1 MKYEYSPIPNYIKDI
16 IWVRLIKKD
25 PQNRWYEDL
34 PLTMNIGDIT
44 WVERNHKL
52 DNICLFE
59 NNRYCGNFPSEWFEE
74 VNQTNNYEI
83 Y

>member
-1 MKYEYSPIPNYIKDI
+1 MKYEYSPIPNHIKDI
-16 IWVRLIKKD
+16 VWVRLIKKD
-25 PQNRWYEDL
+25 PSNKWHKDL

-44 WVERNHKL
+44 WVERNHL
-52 DNICLFE
+52 DNMCLFE
-59 NNRYCGNFPSEWFEE
+59 NNKYCANFPTEWFEE